1 MFIESGEVEGFFPRR
16 ALTHV
21 REWQELHREELVEAW
36 NLVADGKPA
45 PSIEP
50 LE

>member
-1 MFIESGEVEGFFPRR
+1 VFIESGDVEGFFPRR
-16 ALTHV
+16 ALSHV
-21 REWQELHREELVEAW
+21 REWLELHREELVGAW
-36 NLVADGKPA
+36 NLIADGKPA